1 MHAKIGKI
9 KPFNKTEEKFQKA
22 TIIKRNKNIFD
33 ISVIDTIET
42 KDSMFRRIPIE
53 STTSEVGHQF
63 SVSFLDT
70 SLDVSP
76 KLQTD
81 IDRFKTR
88 ISTQKSDSTGPAL
101 NNLYRK

>member
-9 KPFNKTEEKFQKA
+9 KPFNKTEEKFRKA
-22 TIIKRNKNIFD
+22 TVIKRNKNIFD

-42 KDSMFRRIPIE
+42 KDSVFRRVPIE
-53 STTSEVGHQF
+53 STTSEVDHQF

-76 KLQTD
+76 KLQID

-88 ISTQKSDSTGPAL
+88 ISTQKSDSTGTEY
-101 NNLYRK
+101 NNPYGK